1 MKIALIGYGK
11 MGRMIEEIAI
21 NRGHEITCIV
31 DAGEEEKFA
40 SEAFRRADV
49 AIEFTVPSAAVQN
62 ILHSFA
68 AGVPVVCGTT
78 GWLNDL
84 EPIAQICREGK
95 GSLLHSTNFSIGVNI
110 FRAVNRHLAHIM
122 NQFPQYKPEL
132 TEIHHIHKLD
142 HPSGTAITLAEELI
156 AESDNLVKWE
166 EPCDGQKECCGVEV
180 KETILPVWHERQG
193 EVPGTHSI
201 TWRSDVD
208 QITITHEAFSRR
220 GFALGAVIAAEWLPG
235 QPKNI
240 YTINDLFKL

>member
-49 AIEFTVPSAAVQN
+49 AIEFSIPTAAVEN

-84 EPIAQICREGK
+84 EPIAQLCREGK
-95 GSLLHSTNFSIGVNI
+95 GSLIHSTNFSIGVNI
-110 FRAVNRHLAHIM
+110 FRAVSRHLTKIM

-156 AESDNLVKWE
+156 AESDAITSWT
-166 EPCDGQKECCGVEV
+166 EPCEGVKGECEVRV
-180 KETILPVWHERQG
+180 KESELPVWHERQG
-193 EVPGTHSI
+193 EVPGIHTI
-201 TWRSDVD
+201 TWESEVD
-208 QITITHEAFSRR
+208 KITISHEAFSRR
-220 GFALGAVIAAEWLPG
+220 GFALGAVIAAEWLPK